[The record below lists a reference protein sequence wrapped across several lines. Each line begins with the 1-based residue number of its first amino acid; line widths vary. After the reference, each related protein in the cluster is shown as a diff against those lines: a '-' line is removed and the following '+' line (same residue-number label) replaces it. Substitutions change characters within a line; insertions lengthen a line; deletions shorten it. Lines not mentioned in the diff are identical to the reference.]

1 MLRVAALIV
10 TDAVVGIEVTVA
22 GLTLQLPLPDTREQV
37 RLIVPV
43 NPFELATLIGPLVV
57 VLPAFTFGKDPVS
70 LSAKSGA
77 LLRIC
82 SSAPA
87 RCVV

>member
-1 MLRVAALIV
+1 LIV

-22 GLTLQLPLPDTREQV
+22 GFTLQLPVPETKVQV

-43 NPFELATLIGPLVV
+43 NPLEPVTLIGPLVAL
-57 VLPAFTFGKDPVS
+57 LPAFTFGKEPVS
-70 LSAKSGA
+70 LSAKSA
-77 LLRIC
+77 APLKIC

-87 RCVV
+87 MCIV

>member
-1 MLRVAALIV
+1 VAFTV
-10 TDAVVGIEVTVA
+10 TDAVVGIEVTEA
-22 GLTLQLPLPDTREQV
+22 GFTLQLPVPEISEQV

-43 NPFELATLIGPLVV
+43 NPLDAVTLIGPLVAL
-57 VLPAFTFGKDPVS
+57 LPAFTVGKEPVW
-70 LSAKSGA
+70 LSAKSGPP
-77 LLRIC
+77 LRIC